1 MKWVDTFD
9 PPNLQLLLIW
19 RNTNNMSMLTLCKF
33 YVVENHIYYVLSIFT
48 YKSSKGNK
56 WKILSQNFTQ
66 VLKATFVVIWL
77 NFFVK
82 FRNLQVKRWYPKTI
96 TLGMIMTN
104 VDREDNSINSYS
116 QRFYIIF
123 IECTP

>member
-1 MKWVDTFD
+1 
-9 PPNLQLLLIW
+9 
-19 RNTNNMSMLTLCKF
+19 MLTLCKF

-56 WKILSQNFTQ
+56 WNILGQNFTQ

-82 FRNLQVKRWYPKTI
+82 FRILQVKRWYPKTI

-123 IECTP
+123 SECTP